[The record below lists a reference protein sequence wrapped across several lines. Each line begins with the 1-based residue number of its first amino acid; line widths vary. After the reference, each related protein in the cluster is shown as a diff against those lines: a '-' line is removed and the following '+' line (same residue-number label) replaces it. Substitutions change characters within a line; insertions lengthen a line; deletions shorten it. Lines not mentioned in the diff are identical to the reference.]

1 MGTPIINQPQVAIMA
16 VGAIKKRPVVIET
29 EQGDSIA
36 IRHMMYI
43 SLSYD
48 HRIIDCGHLILTLE
62 QNIVNRAYSS
72 QLIRSSSSTGANYR
86 ATRRA
91 KSNADFINKFKI
103 VEEELDESL
112 FFLEMIVEFN
122 KAKRDKIAK
131 IYKEGEEL
139 LKIIVASLK
148 TLRKK

>member
-1 MGTPIINQPQVAIMA
+1 MTTEEL
-16 VGAIKKRPVVIET
+16 IKRTK
-29 EQGDSIA
+29 QFSIDWG
-36 IRHMMYI
+36 Y
-43 SLSYD
+43 
-48 HRIIDCGHLILTLE
+48 LILSLE
-62 QNIVNRAYSS
+62 MNAINRAYGN
-72 QLIRSSSSTGANYR
+72 QLIRSASSVGANYR

-122 KAKRDKIAK
+122 KDKRDKIAE
-131 IYKEGEEL
+131 IYKEGEQL
-139 LKIIVASLK
+139 LKVIVATLK

>member
-1 MGTPIINQPQVAIMA
+1 MTTDEMLKRTKQFA
-16 VGAIKKRPVVIET
+16 VN
-29 EQGDSIA
+29 
-36 IRHMMYI
+36 
-43 SLSYD
+43 
-48 HRIIDCGHLILTLE
+48 CGHLVLSLE
-62 QNIVNRAYSS
+62 MNSVNRAYSN
-72 QLIRSSSSTGANYR
+72 QLIRSGGSVGANYR

-122 KAKRDKIAK
+122 KDKRDKIAE
-131 IYKEGEEL
+131 IYKEGEQL
-139 LKIIVASLK
+139 LKVIVSTLK